1 MSIKSVQSFVYLFN
15 DRGPPRF
22 LRFCRT
28 LLCSVSIISIVSIV
42 SIVSI
47 APPSLSRLAIP

>member
-28 LLCSVSIISIVSIV
+28 LLCNVSITAVQRLYFLYR
-42 SIVSI
+42 
-47 APPSLSRLAIP
+47 PLSHPFGASPF

>member
-42 SIVSI
+42 SI